1 MRWLALLAI
10 VLCCGMFKSAAAST
24 VVVNNSV
31 ALDKLTSAQLRSIF
45 TMRQIQW
52 PDGSPIYVVVL
63 PDNSAEHQRFSRE
76 QLRLFPYQLTNI
88 WDRQSFSGTA
98 SRPWQAKD
106 QAHMMELLRTTP
118 GSIGYVEQYQA
129 DPAVK
134 EVRIE

>member
-1 MRWLALLAI
+1 LLAI
-10 VLCCGMFKSAAAST
+10 VLSCCAVKSAAAST

-31 ALDKLTSAQLRSIF
+31 ALDKLTQAQLRSIF

-63 PDNSAEHQRFSRE
+63 PDNSPEHQRFSRE
-76 QLRLFPYQLTNI
+76 QLRLFPYQLANI

-98 SRPWQAKD
+98 SRPQLAED
-106 QAHMMELLRTTP
+106 QAHMLQLLRTTP

>member
-1 MRWLALLAI
+1 MLAI
-10 VLCCGMFKSAAAST
+10 VLSCCAFKSAAAST

-31 ALDKLTSAQLRSIF
+31 ALDKLTQAQLRSIF

-63 PDNSAEHQRFSRE
+63 PDNSPEHQRFSRE
-76 QLRLFPYQLTNI
+76 QLRLFPYQLANI

-98 SRPWQAKD
+98 SRPQLAAD
-106 QAHMMELLRTTP
+106 QAHMLQLLRTTP
-118 GSIGYVEQYQA
+118 GSIGYVELYQA

>member
-1 MRWLALLAI
+1 MLAI
-10 VLCCGMFKSAAAST
+10 VLSCCAFKSAAAST

-31 ALDKLTSAQLRSIF
+31 PLDKLTQAQLRSIF

-63 PDNSAEHQRFSRE
+63 PDNSPEHQRFSRE
-76 QLRLFPYQLTNI
+76 QLRLFPYQLANI

-98 SRPWQAKD
+98 SRPQLAAD
-106 QAHMMELLRTTP
+106 QAHMLQLLRTTP

-134 EVRIE
+134 ELRIE

>member
-10 VLCCGMFKSAAAST
+10 VLSCCAVKSAAAST

-31 ALDKLTSAQLRSIF
+31 ALDKLTQAQLRSIF

-63 PDNSAEHQRFSRE
+63 PDNSPEHQRFSRE
-76 QLRLFPYQLTNI
+76 QLRLFPYQLANI

-98 SRPWQAKD
+98 SRPQLAED
-106 QAHMMELLRTTP
+106 QAHMLQLLRTTP

>member
-10 VLCCGMFKSAAAST
+10 VLSCCTFKTAASST

-31 ALDKLTSAQLRSIF
+31 AVDKLTQAQLRSIF

-52 PDGSPIYVVVL
+52 PDGSPIFVVVL
-63 PDNSAEHQRFSRE
+63 PDSSPEHQRFSRE

-98 SRPWQAKD
+98 SRPQLAAD
-106 QAHMMELLRTTP
+106 QAQMLQLLRTTP
-118 GSIGYVEQYQA
+118 GAIGYVEQYQGGS
-129 DPAVK
+129 AVK

>member
-1 MRWLALLAI
+1 MLAI
-10 VLCCGMFKSAAAST
+10 VLSCCAVKSAAAST

-31 ALDKLTSAQLRSIF
+31 ALDKLTQAQLRSIF

-63 PDNSAEHQRFSRE
+63 PDNSPEHQRFSRE
-76 QLRLFPYQLTNI
+76 QLRLFPYQLANI

-98 SRPWQAKD
+98 SRPQLAAD
-106 QAHMMELLRTTP
+106 QAHMLQLLRTTP

>member
-1 MRWLALLAI
+1 MLAI
-10 VLCCGMFKSAAAST
+10 VLSCCAFKSAAAST

-31 ALDKLTSAQLRSIF
+31 ALDKLTQAQLRSIF

-63 PDNSAEHQRFSRE
+63 PDNSPEHQRFSRE
-76 QLRLFPYQLTNI
+76 QLRLFPYQLANI

-98 SRPWQAKD
+98 SRPQLAAD
-106 QAHMMELLRTTP
+106 QAHMLQLLRTTP

>member
-1 MRWLALLAI
+1 MLAI
-10 VLCCGMFKSAAAST
+10 VISCCILQSAAANT

-31 ALDKLTSAQLRSIF
+31 APDKLTPAQLRSIF

-63 PDNSAEHQRFSRE
+63 PDNSPEHQRFSRE
-76 QLRLFPYQLTNI
+76 QLRMFPYQLSNI

-98 SRPWQAKD
+98 SRPQLATDK
-106 QAHMMELLRTTP
+106 AHMLQILRITP
-118 GSIGYVEQYQA
+118 GSIGYVENYEP
-129 DPAVK
+129 DPAIK